1 MLIIDGKKDKK
12 MGMFDDIIVPK
23 SYLKGLLTKDQ
34 EKLLKVSSR
43 YGGSVRGVQFQTKC
57 LENALGQYKVYKQKL
72 FINDKSLW
80 NCEPANTEKRTKD
93 TPKKYPY
100 EKGRWN
106 KVGHNGG
113 VNFYTSF
120 YDEDENVWWAEFK
133 FIFVNGIIDKK
144 ELIKFEIEETVEEAQ
159 ARDKKWKKITAQ
171 RKLFERTLRYRFYN
185 KISNFLFKLS
195 QWAYQKTLPP
205 VVKKTKTKEE
215 KLSFWKHS

>member
-1 MLIIDGKKDKK
+1 
-12 MGMFDDIIVPK
+12 MFDDIIVPK

-34 EKLLKVSSR
+34 EKLLKGSSR
-43 YGGSVRGVQFQTKC
+43 YGESVRGIQFQTKC
-57 LENALGQYKVYKQKL
+57 LENALDQYKIYKQNL
-72 FINDKSLW
+72 FINDKSSW
-80 NCEPANTEKRTKD
+80 NCEPSSTEQITED

-133 FIFVNGIIDKK
+133 FIFTNGVIDKK
-144 ELIKFEIEETVEEAQ
+144 ELIKFEIQETAEEAEEREKDWE
-159 ARDKKWKKITAQ
+159 AANAKKRLFQRTFRYKFFSKLTKLL
-171 RKLFERTLRYRFYN
+171 RKLLNWSE
-185 KISNFLFKLS
+185 
-195 QWAYQKTLPP
+195 QKTYVNYISMPAE
-205 VVKKTKTKEE
+205 KREKE